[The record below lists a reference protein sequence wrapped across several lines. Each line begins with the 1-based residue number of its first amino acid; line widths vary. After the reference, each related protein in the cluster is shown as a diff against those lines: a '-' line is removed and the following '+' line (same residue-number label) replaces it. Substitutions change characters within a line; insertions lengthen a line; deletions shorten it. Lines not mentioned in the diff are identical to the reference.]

1 MNVLNMILLALAC
14 GLSFGLAFVLVW
26 RVNEW
31 LAHQSRRAKYH
42 RYQSARR
49 QPRYPQLIKRLL
61 PERGK
66 S

>member
-14 GLSFGLAFVLVW
+14 GLSFGLAFVLMW

-31 LAHQSRRAKYH
+31 LAYQSRRAKYQ
-42 RYQSARR
+42 RYQNARR
-49 QPRYPQLIKRLL
+49 QPHYSHRIKRLL